1 MMFTKE
7 EAQKIDQIKQIE
19 DLQRSAMIEINNILR
34 SIEDPSIEGEEQ
46 RPDLKA
52 ANDNMKDLI
61 QRRNALFMSIGVKP
75 ESNLPDNIEKHLL
88 S

>member
-1 MMFTKE
+1 MFTKE
-7 EAQKIDQIKQIE
+7 EARKIDQIKQIE

-34 SIEDPSIEGEEQ
+34 SIEDLSIEGEEQ

>member
-1 MMFTKE
+1 MFTKE

-61 QRRNALFMSIGVKP
+61 QKRNALFMSIGVKP

>member
-1 MMFTKE
+1 MMFTELEKE
-7 EAQKIDQIKQIE
+7 IIGQIKAIE
-19 DLQRSAMIEINNILR
+19 DLQRSSMIEINNILR
-34 SIEDPSIEGEEQ
+34 SISDLSIEGEEQ

-52 ANDNMKDLI
+52 ANDNMKYLI
-61 QRRNALFMSIGVKP
+61 QLRNQLFAQIGVTP

>member
-1 MMFTKE
+1 MFTKE

>member
-1 MMFTKE
+1 MFTEE

-19 DLQRSAMIEINNILR
+19 DMQRSAMIEINNILR
-34 SIEDPSIEGEEQ
+34 SIEDLSIEGEEK

-61 QRRNALFMSIGVKP
+61 KRRNAIFRSIGVTP

>member
-1 MMFTKE
+1 MFTEE

-19 DLQRSAMIEINNILR
+19 DMQRSAMIEINSILR
-34 SIEDPSIEGEEQ
+34 SIEDLSIEGEEK

-61 QRRNALFMSIGVKP
+61 KRRNAIFMSIGVTP

>member
-1 MMFTKE
+1 MFTKE

-19 DLQRSAMIEINNILR
+19 DLQRSAMIKINNILR

-61 QRRNALFMSIGVKP
+61 QKRNALFMSIGVKP

>member
-1 MMFTKE
+1 MFTESEKE
-7 EAQKIDQIKQIE
+7 IIGQIKAIE
-19 DLQRSAMIEINNILR
+19 DLQRSSMIEINNILR
-34 SIEDPSIEGEEQ
+34 SIADLNLEGEEQ

-61 QRRNALFMSIGVKP
+61 QMRNQLFKQIGVTP
-75 ESNLPDNIEKHLL
+75 ESNLPDGIEKHLL

>member
-7 EAQKIDQIKQIE
+7 EARKIDQIKQIE

-34 SIEDPSIEGEEQ
+34 SIEDLSIEGEEQ

>member
-1 MMFTKE
+1 MMFTESEKE
-7 EAQKIDQIKQIE
+7 IIGQIKAIE
-19 DLQRSAMIEINNILR
+19 DLQRSSMIEINNILR
-34 SIEDPSIEGEEQ
+34 SIADLNLEGEEQ

-61 QRRNALFMSIGVKP
+61 QMRNQLFKQIGVTP
-75 ESNLPDNIEKHLL
+75 ESNLPDGIEKHLL

>member
-1 MMFTKE
+1 MFTEE

-19 DLQRSAMIEINNILR
+19 DMQRSAMIEINSILR
-34 SIEDPSIEGEEQ
+34 SIEDLSIEGEEE

-61 QRRNALFMSIGVKP
+61 KRRNAIFMSIGVTP

>member
-1 MMFTKE
+1 MFTEE
-7 EAQKIDQIKQIE
+7 EAQKIHQIKQIE
-19 DLQRSAMIEINNILR
+19 DMQRSAMIEINNILR
-34 SIEDPSIEGEEQ
+34 SIEDLSIEGEEK

-61 QRRNALFMSIGVKP
+61 KRRNAIFMSIGVIP

>member
-1 MMFTKE
+1 MFTEE

-19 DLQRSAMIEINNILR
+19 DMQRSAMIEINNILR
-34 SIEDPSIEGEEQ
+34 SIEDLSIEGEEK

-61 QRRNALFMSIGVKP
+61 KRRNAIFMSIGVTP

>member
-1 MMFTKE
+1 MFTKE
-7 EAQKIDQIKQIE
+7 EARKIDQIKQIE